1 MSTTSHVNH
10 QDSDGQISP
19 EQYKKLLAE
28 LEAKER
34 DQQNLIKEEE
44 RLSNAILDDQ
54 EDMYEAKEWLKD
66 HKVEWYNPATWG
78 YGHLRKAVQHRLDE
92 DKTEL
97 ATLKSE
103 LKTVQTKLDAEL
115 DAEFA
120 GPINFLNLKVQK
132 LFDQL
137 ATNNGKISQKLLEDV
152 MATMTEVMAVV
163 QMILAQVDQRK
174 GEQESQISKLTAQ
187 HYKEQVKRA
196 NANIREYDDM
206 LHQAKKMKIIGFVIK
221 IVLCVAAIALAVVTG
236 GTASVLVAVVISALV
251 LSGATDKLT
260 SEIEKSLEKDGASST
275 LSKILSDVIVTAI
288 MIVATLGVGAGAA
301 LAEGA
306 MTEAVSKSMSSVL
319 EDVTE
324 NAVSDAVE
332 KAMTTVSEETSEA
345 ASTAAS
351 RAAKTVATDVATAT
365 AKAAIRKSV
374 RTVLRQT
381 LMSTIK
387 QSATAAG
394 RATLRQ
400 SIKSAVEEAVN
411 SAVENAQEEINTAA
425 NDAISNVE
433 RELEQ
438 DVIEQTTQET
448 AKRAVLSSEEEG
460 SNSLSSVKWGRAFA
474 NGLGVGVLGTNMIQD
489 LIGLFAG
496 KEAKKKKWYKD
507 LMAILQVIETLV
519 ALVIMGKFGGDMFES
534 GEGQEIGNTSSRW
547 MDRFQKM
554 ATGTMVLA
562 GVAEGGLDIARGNLS
577 EKKANVT
584 ENLGDAKQQ
593 LITLKYL
600 LDEINQL
607 IQSEQKHQS
616 AEMRDEVD
624 STRQTDNAL
633 NQGIQ
638 GYANVLASTAV

>member
-1 MSTTSHVNH
+1 MSTTNQVNH

-19 EQYKKLLAE
+19 EEYQKLLAKF
-28 LEAKER
+28 EAEEK
-34 DQQNLIKEEE
+34 DQQALMKEEE
-44 RLSNAILDDQ
+44 RLSKAVLDDQ

-66 HKVEWYNPATWG
+66 HKFEWYNPATWG
-78 YGHLRKAVQHRLDE
+78 YPPLRKEVEQGLNK
-92 DKTEL
+92 DKSEL
-97 ATLKSE
+97 ATLKKE
-103 LKTVQTKLDAEL
+103 LKTVQTKLDTEL

-120 GPINFLNLKVQK
+120 GPINFLNLKVQN

-137 ATNNGKISQKLLEDV
+137 ANNNGKISQKLLENV

-163 QMILAQVDQRK
+163 QMILAKVDQRK
-174 GEQESQISKLTAQ
+174 GEQESEISKITAQ
-187 HYKEQVKRA
+187 HYKEQVKRT
-196 NANIREYDDM
+196 NASIRNYNDM
-206 LHQAKKMKIIGFVIK
+206 LHQAKVMKIIGTVLK
-221 IVLCVAAIALAVVTG
+221 VVLCVAAIALAVLTG
-236 GTASVLVAVVISALV
+236 GTASFVVAVIISALV
-251 LSGATDKLT
+251 LSGATDKLGT
-260 SEIEKSLEKDGASST
+260 EIEKSLEKDGASST
-275 LSKILSDVIVTAI
+275 LSKILSDVIVTAV

-301 LAEGA
+301 LAEEA
-306 MTEAVSKSMSSVL
+306 VTEAVSKSMSSVL

-324 NAVSDAVE
+324 NAVNDAVE

-400 SIKSAVEEAVN
+400 SIKSAVEEAVS
-411 SAVENAQEEINTAA
+411 SAVENAQEEISTAA

-433 RELEQ
+433 REAEQ
-438 DVIEQTTQET
+438 DVFEQTTQET
-448 AKRAVLSSEEEG
+448 AKRAVSSSEEEG

-474 NGLGVGVLGTNMIQD
+474 NGLGVGVLGTNMVQD

-507 LMAILQVIETLV
+507 LMAILQVVETLV
-519 ALVIMGKFGGDMFES
+519 ALLIMGKFGGDMFES
-534 GEGQEIGNTSSRW
+534 GEGQEIGNTSSKW
-547 MDRFQKM
+547 MDRFQKI
-554 ATGTMVLA
+554 ATGTMALA
-562 GVAEGGLDIARGNLS
+562 GVSEGGLSIAQGNLS

-607 IQSEQKHQS
+607 IQSEQQHQS
-616 AEMRDEVD
+616 TEMRDETD
-624 STRQTDNAL
+624 STRKTDNSL